1 MRFPVAPGQAVRK
14 SRTAF
19 GRRKPSCSTCSRP
32 RLRGARVRFPVVLGQ
47 VPCGRVGQRRKTKTL
62 VFDLLSASSSRS
74 KSAFSR
80 RLGTSPVR
88 KSRTALGRQESLS
101 FDLWSALSATRKDTR
116 RLRTL
121 HDLAFATGRN
131 PLGCRAPTRRTIR
144 NPILRRNMQLR
155 PNE

>member
-1 MRFPVAPGQAVRK
+1 MRFPVAPGQARAEESDSV
-14 SRTAF
+14 
-19 GRRKPSCSTCSRP
+19 
-32 RLRGARVRFPVVLGQ
+32 
-47 VPCGRVGQRRKTKTL
+47 RKTKTL
-62 VFDLLSASSSRS
+62 LLDLLSASSSRS

-80 RLGTSPVR
+80 RPRTRRAEESDSLR
-88 KSRTALGRQESLS
+88 KTKTLV